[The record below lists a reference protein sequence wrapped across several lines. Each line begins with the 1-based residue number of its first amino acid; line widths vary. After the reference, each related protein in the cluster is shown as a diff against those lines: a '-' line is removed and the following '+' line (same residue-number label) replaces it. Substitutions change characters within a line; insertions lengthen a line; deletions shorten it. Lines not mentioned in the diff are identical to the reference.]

1 MAWVEKDLKV
11 HVVSTVLLRVGLPAS
26 GAGCPEPPLRITLK
40 REETLRAE
48 YGVSMLSDG
57 NIKNEVENVKRE
69 MFTIFLKTGRA
80 HNQMSRL
87 LV

>member
-1 MAWVEKDLKV
+1 
-11 HVVSTVLLRVGLPAS
+11 
-26 GAGCPEPPLRITLK
+26 
-40 REETLRAE
+40 
-48 YGVSMLSDG
+48 MLSDG